1 MDISSKRIAAG
12 IVTLLAL
19 ALIFAAPALAYEVT
33 FVGQVNN
40 DGQLVANDGTVYE
53 VADNDMGNKLLRH
66 VGKTVE
72 VTGTVETVPG
82 SRDEIIIVISYTVLD
97 E

>member
-1 MDISSKRIAAG
+1 MDKNGKRIAEG
-12 IVTLLAL
+12 IVTLLML
-19 ALIFAAPALAYEVT
+19 ALFFSAPALAYEVT

-40 DGQLVANDGTVYE
+40 NEQIVANDGTVYE
-53 VADNDMGNKLLRH
+53 VADNDMGNKLLKH

-72 VTGTVETVPG
+72 VTGTVEKIPG
-82 SRDEIIIVISYTVLD
+82 SKDEIIIVISYTILD

>member
-1 MDISSKRIAAG
+1 MDKNRKRGVAV
-12 IVTLLAL
+12 IVTLLVL
-19 ALIFAAPALAYEVT
+19 TLIFSASALAYEVI

-40 DGQLVANDGTVYE
+40 NEQIVATDGTVYE

-82 SRDEIIIVISYTVLD
+82 SKDEIIFVISFTILD

>member
-1 MDISSKRIAAG
+1 MDTNGKRIAAG
-12 IVTLLAL
+12 IVTLLVL
-19 ALIFAAPALAYEVT
+19 ALIFSAQALAYEVT
-33 FVGQVNN
+33 FFGQVNN
-40 DGQLVANDGTVYE
+40 NGQIVANDGTVYE

-82 SRDEIIIVISYTVLD
+82 SRDEILIVISYTILD

>member
-1 MDISSKRIAAG
+1 MDKNGKRSVAV

-19 ALIFAAPALAYEVT
+19 TLIFSASALAYEVT
-33 FVGQVNN
+33 FVGQINN
-40 DGQLVANDGTVYE
+40 NEQIVANDGTVYE
-53 VADNDMGNKLLRH
+53 VADNDMGYKLLRH

-82 SRDEIIIVISYTVLD
+82 SREEIIIVISYTILD